1 MMRAVRHA
9 LIIVVLLAA
18 SALAAAPA
26 HAAWSAPQT
35 VSSGANEAA
44 LGTLDVSPQDR
55 ALVTWMPMRWENRHF
70 VDAGQRAATRAPG
83 AAAFDA
89 ERRVAAFLAGPVLFG
104 TTRAVGLG
112 GTVGSWNRC
121 GPRVDLQVRYG
132 RSDGTFPA
140 PAPTIAAFRA
150 TGGNWGPAVDANAA
164 GQVAVAWVQSTSD
177 CKRAI
182 VRFAHRR
189 GGGTGAFTPA
199 ETLRGRGSNERP
211 SVAVGQ
217 GGDMLVAW
225 ARRTGEGLTTIE
237 ARYRAAGGGWGAVQR
252 LGQGTVAGRILAGVT
267 QNGRAYV
274 IWQRSSISES
284 TGLTASLFAAVQPAG
299 VRTFRAATR
308 LDGFRVPTVY
318 LSLQPALAV
327 AGNRALVGWTGRD
340 GGHWRVWAADSGS
353 SGAFGARQWLSDADR
368 DALMGDV
375 ALLPGGTAAAAWS
388 HGDDEMLP
396 ADVMASV
403 RLSAGAFGAPEQ
415 VTAGQPRALPLTAL
429 SLTTL
434 RPTVAWTEN
443 LGPPSNSAAKLDVRV
458 RASERD

>member
-1 MMRAVRHA
+1 MRQA
-9 LIIVVLLAA
+9 LIIVVVLVA
-18 SALAAAPA
+18 SALGAAPA
-26 HAAWSAPQT
+26 RAGWSAPQT
-35 VSSGANEAA
+35 VSSAANEAA
-44 LGTLDVSPQDR
+44 LGTLDSSLQGR
-55 ALVTWMPMRWENRHF
+55 ALLTWMPMRWANRHF
-70 VDAGQRAATRAPG
+70 VNAGQRAATRAPG
-83 AAAFDA
+83 AAAFDTD
-89 ERRVAAFLAGPVLFG
+89 RRVARFLAGPVLYG
-104 TTRAVGLG
+104 TTRAVGVG
-112 GTVGSWNRC
+112 GTVGSSNRC
-121 GPRVDLQVRYG
+121 GPRVDLQARYG

-177 CKRAI
+177 CRRAI
-182 VRFAHRR
+182 VRFARRR
-189 GGGTGAFTPA
+189 GGGTGAFTSA

-237 ARYRAAGGGWGAVQR
+237 ARYRRRGGRWAAVQR
-252 LGQGTVAGRILAGVT
+252 LGQGTVAGRILTGIT

-274 IWQRSSISES
+274 VWQRSSISES
-284 TGLTASLFAAVQPAG
+284 SGLTASLLAAVKPAG
-299 VRTFRAATR
+299 AHTFRAATR

-340 GGHWRVWAADSGS
+340 GGHWRVRAADSGS
-353 SGAFGARQWLSDADR
+353 SGAFGPRQWLSEDDR

-375 ALLPGGTAAAAWS
+375 ALLPGGTAAAAWT
-388 HGDDEMLP
+388 HGDAELLP

-403 RLSAGAFGAPEQ
+403 RLGDGAFGAPEQ
-415 VTAGQPRALPLTAL
+415 VTAGRPRALPLTVL

-434 RPTVAWTEN
+434 RPTVVWTEN
-443 LGPPSNSAAKLDVRV
+443 LGPPSTSAAKLDVRV
-458 RASERD
+458 RASQRD